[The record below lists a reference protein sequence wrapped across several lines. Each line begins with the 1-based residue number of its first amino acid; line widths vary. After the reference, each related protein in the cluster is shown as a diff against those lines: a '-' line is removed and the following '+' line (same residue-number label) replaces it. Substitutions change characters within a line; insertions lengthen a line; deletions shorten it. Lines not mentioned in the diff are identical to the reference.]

1 MESPQPKK
9 GRFAGRSDAA
19 ASMGV
24 GLGRVE
30 RRREGERE
38 RATNPKKDIISVS
51 KEVDMNSMSK
61 GDKDAQTL
69 APALLRVTLRVLM
82 VLVSAL
88 ISLATSCTASIP
100 SNIPLPGSWSTES
113 IPTTCAHT

>member
-1 MESPQPKK
+1 
-9 GRFAGRSDAA
+9 
-19 ASMGV
+19 
-24 GLGRVE
+24 
-30 RRREGERE
+30 
-38 RATNPKKDIISVS
+38 
-51 KEVDMNSMSK
+51 MNSMSK

-113 IPTTCAHT
+113 IPTTCANFSISGWFVEYIHAWSWCTPSVR